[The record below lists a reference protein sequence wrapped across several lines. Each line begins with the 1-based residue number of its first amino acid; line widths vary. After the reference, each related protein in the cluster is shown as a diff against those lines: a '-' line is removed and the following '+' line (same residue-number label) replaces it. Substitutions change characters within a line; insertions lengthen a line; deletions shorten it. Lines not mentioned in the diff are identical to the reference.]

1 MTPTGTARFR
11 LWEHIFFSGT
21 AGALLIYPFIRSSVA
36 PVFSDAWA
44 VFILAI
50 SALAFFVT
58 AALYAEAQARGN
70 GRWILFSAISAGA
83 AILLSGDAAF
93 LTSPLFTAW
102 VIDLSLAIFSFG
114 YLLTKRLFRRA
125 ERDFMQHVA
134 ELMAIAFLANV
145 TLILAITVAA
155 NLPPLFIACATL
167 AIFLVTLL
175 P

>member
-1 MTPTGTARFR
+1 MTPPGTARFR

-21 AGALLIYPFIRSSVA
+21 AGAFLIYPFIHSSVA

-44 VFILAI
+44 VFILAVT
-50 SALAFFVT
+50 ALAFFVT
-58 AALYAEAQARGN
+58 VALYAEAEARGN

-83 AILLSGDAAF
+83 ATLCAGHAAF
-93 LTSPLFTAW
+93 LTSPLFAAW
-102 VIDLSLAIFSFG
+102 AIDLSLAIFSFG
-114 YLLTKRLFRRA
+114 HLLTTRLFRRA
-125 ERDFMQHVA
+125 ERDFVHHA
-134 ELMAIAFLANV
+134 AGFIATTFLANT
-145 TLILAITVAA
+145 TLILVITIAA